1 MEAGVAGFRYRG
13 EDHIVRSGDVF
24 LLNPD
29 EVHTGRPISPG
40 GYLYR
45 VVYLD
50 AVALS
55 PLLADTWD
63 INGTSLSF
71 RQTVVRE
78 SVLAATLRQLHRAI
92 ARPEPSM
99 QAEHLVLRL
108 SQVLP
113 WRRRGLSGL
122 SVSDTRDPGCAR
134 VVRTAKEYLEAHPAD
149 KVTLRDLA
157 SAAQT
162 SPYRL
167 SRMFS
172 AQVGMPPHAYQTQLR
187 VRLARRLLAEGLA
200 AVEVA
205 VRSGFYDQ
213 AHLSR
218 VFKSYTGVSPT
229 QFSRDPRQRPAAVP
243 LADCLPSAMAGACP

>member
-13 EDHIVRSGDVF
+13 EDHMVRSGDIF

-29 EVHTGRPISPG
+29 EVHTGRPIGPG

-50 AVALS
+50 ATALS
-55 PLLADTWD
+55 PLLADKWD
-63 INGTSLSF
+63 ISRTSLSF
-71 RQTVVRE
+71 RETVVRE
-78 SVLAATLRQLHRAI
+78 TALATALRQLHRAI
-92 ARPEPSM
+92 AGPEPQM
-99 QAEHLVLRL
+99 QVEYLVLRL

-113 WRRRGLSGL
+113 WRYRSL
-122 SVSDTRDPGCAR
+122 SVGDTRTPGCAR
-134 VVRTAKEYLEAHPAD
+134 VVRTARDYLEAHPAD

-172 AQVGMPPHAYQTQLR
+172 AEVGMPPHAYQTQLR
-187 VRLARRLLAEGLA
+187 VRLARRLLAEGVA
-200 AVEVA
+200 TVEVA
-205 VRSGFYDQ
+205 ARSGFYDQ

-229 QFSRDPRQRPAAVP
+229 QFSRDPRQRPGHVP
-243 LADCLPSAMAGACP
+243 LAD